1 MLPPLTLLAS
11 VPLDVGPIP
20 GRVLVVDD
28 EFLIRWSLRERL
40 RGDGFAVVEAA
51 DAAAARGAFHAE
63 HFDVVLLDLR
73 LPDSDGLGLLAEF
86 LATGRSRIIVIT
98 AHGTDEMA
106 EEALRMGALG
116 FLRKPFDIDRMVE
129 LVAEACSH
137 RA

>member
-1 MLPPLTLLAS
+1 MLPPLTILAT
-11 VPLDVGPIP
+11 VPLDVGPVP

-40 RGDGFAVVEAA
+40 RADGFAVVEAA
-51 DAAAARGAFHAE
+51 DAAAARAAFRAE
-63 HFDVVLLDLR
+63 IFDVVLLDLR
-73 LPDSDGLGLLAEF
+73 LPDSDGLGLLGEF
-86 LATGRSRIIVIT
+86 LATGRSRIVVIT

-106 EEALRMGALG
+106 EEALQMGALG

-129 LVAEACSH
+129 LVADACSQ